1 MSQPPD
7 ADRYRRLLQ
16 HEGVNV
22 PEIAPAVHFGAEL
35 LMGFPVEAAA
45 ALGAWEA
52 IRGTTERTGLYP
64 VVLVDEHAH
73 VGGDDLGYGTVPD
86 ILAAA
91 GRIDAAARLSRPEE
105 DEELEGLEEGEW
117 VGGEPSNA
125 FTLPFDLV
133 SGKPREDARI
143 LLLPT
148 RAPWEAAAHLR
159 WSAPNYNINPEDHVA
174 VHRYW
179 HERYGAELVTVSGD
193 VLEMRVARPSRD
205 RAGAMALAWEQSV
218 YCPDIVMQGTGT
230 VAALA
235 GALLGAGVW
244 FFWWD

>member
-1 MSQPPD
+1 V
-7 ADRYRRLLQ
+7 L
-16 HEGVNV
+16 
-22 PEIAPAVHFGAEL
+22 
-35 LMGFPVEAAA
+35 
-45 ALGAWEA
+45 
-52 IRGTTERTGLYP
+52 
-64 VVLVDEHAH
+64 LVDGNAYL
-73 VGGDDLGYGTVPD
+73 GGDDLGFGTVPA
-86 ILAAA
+86 ILGAA
-91 GRIDAAARLSRPEE
+91 GRIDAAARLKRPEE
-105 DEELEGLEEGEW
+105 SEELEGLEEGEW
-117 VGGEPSNA
+117 VGGKPSNEFA
-125 FTLPFDLV
+125 LLD
-133 SGKPREDARI
+133 SGSGRPREDVRM

-179 HERYGAELVTVSGD
+179 HERYGAELVAVSGD
-193 VLEMRVARPSRD
+193 VLEMRVARPPRD

-235 GALLGAGVW
+235 GLLMGAGVW

>member
-7 ADRYRRLLQ
+7 ADRFRRLLER
-16 HEGVNV
+16 EGVTV
-22 PEIAPAVHFGAEL
+22 PEIAPAVHFDAEL
-35 LMGFPVEAAA
+35 LMGFPVGAAA
-45 ALGAWEA
+45 ALDVWEA

-64 VVLVDEHAH
+64 VLLVDGNAYL
-73 VGGDDLGYGTVPD
+73 GGDDLGFGTVPA

-91 GRIDAAARLSRPEE
+91 GRIDAAARLKRPEVS
-105 DEELEGLEEGEW
+105 EELEGLEEGEW
-117 VGGEPSNA
+117 VGGKPSNEFA
-125 FTLPFDLV
+125 LLD
-133 SGKPREDARI
+133 SGSGRPREDVRM

-179 HERYGAELVTVSGD
+179 HERYGAELVAVSGD
-193 VLEMRVARPSRD
+193 VLEMRVARPPRD

-235 GALLGAGVW
+235 GLLLGAGVW